1 MTSKSANKLIPSD
14 PSKVMVIRD
23 ITPTITTLSVPFSR
37 FGLLKIGGRGTL
49 VKLSTGN
56 VAVFSPVAL
65 TPEVK
70 AKVSSMGTLK
80 YIVAPDIEHHIFI
93 SSWSKEYPLAEV
105 IGMEGLPEKRE
116 DDPATKGVK
125 FVHVFSTSNK
135 HDMQISPEFDDEF
148 SYEYIE
154 SHQNKE
160 LVFVHKPSRTLIQAD
175 VMFNL
180 PATEQYSR
188 TGESATSG
196 VLTKIFDSVM
206 NTRGDMIWQ
215 RRLLWHL
222 AGKANRQAFTESAK
236 VIKAWDYD
244 RVIGCHGDVIETG
257 GKAKFD
263 LLTSWYTEGKK

>member
-1 MTSKSANKLIPSD
+1 MTSKSASKLIPSD

-23 ITPTITTLSVPFSR
+23 ITPTVTTLSVPFLR
-37 FGLLKIGGRGTL
+37 FGLLRIGGRGTL
-49 VKLSTGN
+49 VKLGTGN

-80 YIVAPDIEHHIFI
+80 YIVALDYEHHIFI
-93 SSWSKEYPLAEV
+93 SPWSKEYPQAEV

-116 DDPATKGVK
+116 ADPATKGTK
-125 FVHVFSTSNK
+125 FTHVFSASNK
-135 HDMQISPEFDDEF
+135 HDMRISAEFDDEF
-148 SYEYIE
+148 SYEYVE
-154 SHQNKE
+154 SHRNKE

-175 VMFNL
+175 LMFNL
-180 PATEQYSR
+180 PATEQYSK

-196 VLTKIFDSVM
+196 IFTKIFGAIM

-215 RRLLWHL
+215 RRLVWLS
-222 AGKANRQAFTESAK
+222 GKADRPAFTESAN
-236 VIKAWDYD
+236 VIKSWDYD

-257 GKAKFD
+257 GKAKVD
-263 LLTSWYTEGKK
+263 LLTAWFTEGKK